1 MLRTP
6 IIRLTA
12 DNQPLDDAIMAR
24 LMAISITD
32 NKSGDAD
39 ELSLTLDD
47 HDGKLAMPKRGVK
60 LQCWMGYIDAGVHDM
75 GIYTVD
81 SVEWGGTP
89 DTITVKA
96 KSADMK
102 GSLKTGRTLS
112 YHDKKLGE
120 IAQEVATR
128 HELELA
134 MTDFLQSIDVGHI
147 DQTDESDM
155 HLLTRLCWQFGA
167 VINVKHGKLLI
178 FQPYENKTVSGQ
190 PLTLTVV
197 KRDKG
202 DQFRFSI
209 EDRQGDVDNVQAS
222 YHDKSK
228 AKKVTVDTNK
238 GGQKPKKLKGN
249 FKDEKTATAAA
260 HAEKKRINGEQAKF
274 SINCAFGYPAISTE
288 SPIELQGFKAEVDA
302 LKWTVDKATHSYS
315 KSQGLTTQL
324 DLTAPIHGE
333 FGAKIEDKTKDKVAK
348 KR

>member
-12 DNQPLDDAIMAR
+12 DNEPLDDAIMSR
-24 LMAISITD
+24 LMDVSVTD

-75 GIYTVD
+75 GVYTVD

-102 GSLKTGRTLS
+102 GSLKSGRTQS

-120 IAQEVATR
+120 IAKEVATR

-134 MTDFLQSIDVGHI
+134 MTDYLMNIEVGHI
-147 DQTDESDM
+147 DQTDESDL

-167 VINVKHGKLLI
+167 VVNVKHGKLLI
-178 FQPYENKTVSGQ
+178 FQPYEN
-190 PLTLTVV
+190 
-197 KRDKG
+197 
-202 DQFRFSI
+202 
-209 EDRQGDVDNVQAS
+209 
-222 YHDKSK
+222 
-228 AKKVTVDTNK
+228 
-238 GGQKPKKLKGN
+238 
-249 FKDEKTATAAA
+249 
-260 HAEKKRINGEQAKF
+260 
-274 SINCAFGYPAISTE
+274 
-288 SPIELQGFKAEVDA
+288 
-302 LKWTVDKATHSYS
+302 
-315 KSQGLTTQL
+315 
-324 DLTAPIHGE
+324 
-333 FGAKIEDKTKDKVAK
+333 
-348 KR
+348 

>member
-1 MLRTP
+1 
-6 IIRLTA
+6 
-12 DNQPLDDAIMAR
+12 MAR
-24 LMAISITD
+24 LMSCEVTD
-32 NKSGDAD
+32 NSAGDAD

-60 LQCWMGYIDAGVHDM
+60 LQCWMGYINAGVHDM

-102 GSLKTGRTLS
+102 GTLKTARSQS
-112 YHDKKLGE
+112 YHDKTLGE
-120 IAQEVATR
+120 IAQQLATR

-134 MTDFLQSIDVGHI
+134 MTDYLMMIAVGHI

-167 VINVKHGKLLI
+167 VVNVKHGKLLI

-190 PLTLTVV
+190 PLSITVL

-209 EDRQGDVDNVQAS
+209 VSIHAPVWGATQKHRYRRRQ
-222 YHDKSK
+222 
-228 AKKVTVDTNK
+228 
-238 GGQKPKKLKGN
+238 
-249 FKDEKTATAAA
+249 
-260 HAEKKRINGEQAKF
+260 
-274 SINCAFGYPAISTE
+274 C
-288 SPIELQGFKAEVDA
+288 
-302 LKWTVDKATHSYS
+302 
-315 KSQGLTTQL
+315 
-324 DLTAPIHGE
+324 
-333 FGAKIEDKTKDKVAK
+333 
-348 KR
+348 

>member
-12 DNQPLDDAIMAR
+12 DNEPLDDAIMSR
-24 LMAISITD
+24 LMDVSVTD

-39 ELSLTLDD
+39 ELSFTLDD

-102 GSLKTGRTLS
+102 SSLKSGRTQS

-120 IAQEVATR
+120 IAKEVATR

-134 MTDFLQSIDVGHI
+134 MTDYLMSIEVGHI
-147 DQTDESDM
+147 DQTDESDL

-167 VINVKHGKLLI
+167 VVNVKHGKLLI
-178 FQPYENKTVSGQ
+178 FQPYENKSVSGQ
-190 PLTLTVV
+190 PLSITVL

-202 DQFRFSI
+202 DQFRFNI
-209 EDRQGDVDNVQAS
+209 EDRQSDIDNVQAD
-222 YHDKSK
+222 YHDKQK
-228 AKKVTVDTNK
+228 AQKVTVDTDQ
-238 GGQKPKKLKGN
+238 GGQKPKKLKGT

-260 HAEKKRINGEQAKF
+260 NAEKKRIEGEQAKF
-274 SINCAFGYPAISTE
+274 SINCAFGYPAITTE
-288 SPIELQGFKAEVDA
+288 SPIELQGFKPEIDG

-315 KSQGLTTQL
+315 KSKGLTTQL
-324 DLTAPIHGE
+324 DLTASINGE
-333 FGAKIEDKTKDKVAK
+333 FGGKIEDKTKK
-348 KR
+348 KQV

>member
-12 DNQPLDDAIMAR
+12 DNEPLDNAIMAR

-39 ELSLTLDD
+39 ELSITLDD

-60 LQCWMGYIDAGVHDM
+60 VQCWMGYIDAGVHDM

-102 GSLKTGRTLS
+102 GSLKVARSQS

-120 IAQEVATR
+120 IAQQVATR
-128 HELELA
+128 HSLELA
-134 MTDFLQSIDVGHI
+134 MTDYLMAIEVGHI

-167 VINVKHGKLLI
+167 VVNVKHGKLLI

-190 PLTLTVV
+190 PLTLTTLT
-197 KRDKG
+197 RTKG
-202 DQFRFSI
+202 DSFRFSI
-209 EDRQGDVDNVQAS
+209 EDRQSDVDNVQAD
-222 YHDKSK
+222 YHDKK
-228 AKKVTVDTNK
+228 NAKKVTVDTDQ
-238 GGQKPKKLKGN
+238 GGQKPKKLKGT
-249 FKDEKTATAAA
+249 FKDEKTAAAA
-260 HAEKKRINGEQAKF
+260 ANAEKKRIEGEQGKF
-274 SINCAFGYPAISTE
+274 SINCAFGYPAITTE
-288 SPIELQGFKAEVDA
+288 SPIELQGFKQEIDS

-324 DLTAPIHGE
+324 DLTAPINGE
-333 FGAKIEDKTKDKVAK
+333 FGAKPVDKKDSKAAI
-348 KR
+348 

>member
-12 DNQPLDDAIMAR
+12 DNEPLDNAIMAR

-39 ELSLTLDD
+39 ELSITLDD

-60 LQCWMGYIDAGVHDM
+60 VQCWMGYIDAGVHDM

-102 GSLKTGRTLS
+102 GSLKVARSQS

-120 IAQEVATR
+120 IAQQVATR
-128 HELELA
+128 HSLELA
-134 MTDFLQSIDVGHI
+134 MTDYLMAIEVGHI

-167 VINVKHGKLLI
+167 VVNVKHGKLLI

-190 PLTLTVV
+190 PLTLTTLT
-197 KRDKG
+197 RTKG
-202 DQFRFSI
+202 DSFRFSI
-209 EDRQGDVDNVQAS
+209 EDRQSDVDNVQAD
-222 YHDKSK
+222 YHDKK
-228 AKKVTVDTNK
+228 NAKKVTVDTDQ
-238 GGQKPKKLKGN
+238 GGQKPKKLKGT
-249 FKDEKTATAAA
+249 FKDEKTAAAA
-260 HAEKKRINGEQAKF
+260 ANAEKKRIEGEQGKF

-288 SPIELQGFKAEVDA
+288 SPIELQGFKAEIDG

-324 DLTAPIHGE
+324 DLTAPINGE
-333 FGAKIEDKTKDKVAK
+333 FGAKPVDKSKDEKTKK
-348 KR
+348 

>member
-12 DNQPLDDAIMAR
+12 DNEPLDDAIMSR
-24 LMAISITD
+24 LMDLSVTD

-102 GSLKTGRTLS
+102 GSLKSGRTQS

-120 IAQEVATR
+120 IAKEVATR

-134 MTDFLQSIDVGHI
+134 MTDYLMSIEVGHI
-147 DQTDESDM
+147 DQTDESDL

-167 VINVKHGKLLI
+167 VVNVKHGKLLI

-190 PLTLTVV
+190 PLTLTVL

-209 EDRQGDVDNVQAS
+209 EDRQGDVDNVQAT
-222 YHDKSK
+222 YHDAKQ
-228 AKKVTVDTNK
+228 AKKVTVNTDK
-238 GGQKPKKLKGN
+238 DGQKPKRLKGN

-260 HAEKKRINGEQAKF
+260 NAEKKRIEGEQGKF

-288 SPIELQGFKAEVDA
+288 SPIELQGFKVEIDS

-324 DLTAPIHGE
+324 DLTTPINGE
-333 FGAKIEDKTKDKVAK
+333 FGTKPVDKSTDVKTKK
-348 KR
+348 

>member
-6 IIRLTA
+6 IIKLTA
-12 DNQPLDDAIMAR
+12 DNEPLDTAIMAR
-24 LMAISITD
+24 LMNLSVTD

-39 ELSLTLDD
+39 ELSITLDD

-60 LQCWMGYIDAGVHDM
+60 LQCWLGYIDAGVHDM

-81 SVEWGGTP
+81 SIEWGGTP
-89 DTITVKA
+89 DTITIKA

-102 GSLKTGRTLS
+102 GSLKSARSQS
-112 YHDKKLGE
+112 YHDKELGE
-120 IAQEVATR
+120 IASQVATR

-134 MTDFLQSIDVGHI
+134 MTDYLMTIDVGHI
-147 DQTDESDM
+147 DQTDESDL

-167 VINVKHGKLLI
+167 VVNVKHGKLLI

-190 PLTLTVV
+190 PLTLTVL

-222 YHDKSK
+222 YHDKDK
-228 AKKVTVDTNK
+228 AEKVTVDTDSS
-238 GGQKPKKLKGN
+238 GQKPKKLKGT
-249 FKDEKTATAAA
+249 FKDKQTATAAA
-260 HAEKKRINGEQAKF
+260 TAEQKRIEGEQGKF
-274 SINCAFGYPAISTE
+274 SINCAFGYPAITTE
-288 SPIELQGFKAEVDA
+288 SPIELQGFKPEIDA

-315 KSQGLTTQL
+315 KSGGLTTSL
-324 DLTAPIHGE
+324 DLVATIGNQFGE
-333 FGAKIEDKTKDKVAK
+333 KQPDKSANKL
-348 KR
+348 

>member
-6 IIRLTA
+6 IIKLTA
-12 DNQPLDDAIMAR
+12 DNKPLDDAIMAR
-24 LMAISITD
+24 LIDLSIDD

-47 HDGKLAMPKRGVK
+47 HDGKLALPKRGVK
-60 LQCWMGYIDAGVHDM
+60 LQCWMGYNDAGVHDM
-75 GIYTVD
+75 GVYTVD

-89 DTITVKA
+89 DKITVKA

-102 GSLKTGRTLS
+102 GSLKVARSQS

-120 IAQEVATR
+120 IAQQVATR

-134 MTDFLQSIDVGHI
+134 MTDYLMTIEVGHI
-147 DQTDESDM
+147 DQTDESDL

-167 VINVKHGKLLI
+167 VVNVKHGKLLI

-190 PLTLTVV
+190 PLTLTVL

-209 EDRQGDVDNVQAS
+209 EDRQSDVDNVQAD
-222 YHDKSK
+222 YHDKK
-228 AKKVTVDTNK
+228 TAKKVTVDTDQ
-238 GGQKPKKLKGN
+238 GGQKPKKLKGT
-249 FKDEKTATAAA
+249 FKDKQTATAAA
-260 HAEKKRINGEQAKF
+260 TAEKKRTQGEQAKF
-274 SINCAFGYPAISTE
+274 SINCAFGYPAITTE
-288 SPIELQGFKAEVDA
+288 SPIQLQGFKPEIDG

-315 KSQGLTTQL
+315 KNQGLTTQL
-324 DLTAPIHGE
+324 DLTAPINGE
-333 FGAKIEDKTKDKVAK
+333 FGTKPKEK
-348 KR
+348 S

>member
-12 DNQPLDDAIMAR
+12 DNEPLDTAIMSR
-24 LMAISITD
+24 LMDLSVTD

-75 GIYTVD
+75 GVYTVD

-102 GSLKTGRTLS
+102 GSLKSGRTQS

-120 IAQEVATR
+120 IAKEVAIR

-134 MTDFLQSIDVGHI
+134 MTDYLMSIEVGHI
-147 DQTDESDM
+147 DQTDESDL

-167 VINVKHGKLLI
+167 VVNVKHGKLLI

-190 PLTLTVV
+190 SLTLTVL

-209 EDRQGDVDNVQAS
+209 EDRQGDVDNVQAT
-222 YHDKSK
+222 YHDAKQ
-228 AKKVTVDTNK
+228 AKKVTVNTDK
-238 GGQKPKKLKGN
+238 DGQKAKRLKGN

-260 HAEKKRINGEQAKF
+260 NAEKTALRVN
-274 SINCAFGYPAISTE
+274 
-288 SPIELQGFKAEVDA
+288 KANLA
-302 LKWTVDKATHSYS
+302 LTVRLVI
-315 KSQGLTTQL
+315 QQL
-324 DLTAPIHGE
+324 VLNRPLSFRGSRLKLI
-333 FGAKIEDKTKDKVAK
+333 V
-348 KR
+348 

>member
-6 IIRLTA
+6 IIKLTA
-12 DNQPLDDAIMAR
+12 DNEPLDTAIMAR
-24 LMAISITD
+24 LMTVTVTD

-39 ELSLTLDD
+39 ELSLELDD

-60 LQCWMGYIDAGVHDM
+60 LQCWMGYVDAGVHDM

-89 DTITVKA
+89 DTISVKA

-102 GSLKTGRTLS
+102 GSLKTARSQS

-120 IAQEVATR
+120 IASQVATR

-134 MTDFLQSIDVGHI
+134 MTDYLMTIDVGHI
-147 DQTDESDM
+147 DQTDESDL

-167 VINVKHGKLLI
+167 VVNVKHGKLLI

-190 PLTLTVV
+190 PLTLTVL

-222 YHDKSK
+222 YHDKDK
-228 AKKVTVDTNK
+228 AEKVTVDTDPN
-238 GGQKPKKLKGN
+238 GQKPKKLKGT
-249 FKDEKTATAAA
+249 FKDKHTATAAA
-260 HAEKKRINGEQAKF
+260 TAEKKRIEGEQGKF
-274 SINCAFGYPAISTE
+274 SINCAYGYPAITTE
-288 SPIELQGFKAEVDA
+288 SPIQLQGFKPEIDS

-315 KSQGLTTQL
+315 KNQGLTTQL
-324 DLTAPIHGE
+324 DLTAPINGE
-333 FGAKIEDKTKDKVAK
+333 FGTKPKEK
-348 KR
+348 S

>member
-12 DNQPLDDAIMAR
+12 DNEPLDNVIMAR
-24 LMAISITD
+24 LMTCEVTD

-47 HDGKLAMPKRGVK
+47 HDGKLAIPKRGVK

-102 GSLKTGRTLS
+102 GSLKVARSQS

-120 IAQEVATR
+120 IAHQVAIR

-134 MTDFLQSIDVGHI
+134 MTDDLKIIEVGHI
-147 DQTDESDM
+147 DQTNESDM

-167 VINVKHGKLLI
+167 VVNVKHGKLLI

-190 PLTLTVV
+190 PLSITVL

-202 DQFRFSI
+202 DQFRFNI
-209 EDRQGDVDNVQAS
+209 EDRQSDVDNVQAD
-222 YHDKSK
+222 YHDKK
-228 AKKVTVDTNK
+228 NAKKVTVDTDQ
-238 GGQKPKKLKGN
+238 GGQKPKKLKGT
-249 FKDEKTATAAA
+249 FKDEKTAAAA
-260 HAEKKRINGEQAKF
+260 ANAEKKRIEGEQTKF

-288 SPIELQGFKAEVDA
+288 SPIEIQGFKAEIDS
-302 LKWTVDKATHSYS
+302 LRWTVNKATHSYS
-315 KSQGLTTQL
+315 KSKGLTTQL
-324 DLTAPIHGE
+324 DLTAKINGE
-333 FGAKIEDKTKDKVAK
+333 FGAQPVDKSTDVKTKK
-348 KR
+348 

>member
-12 DNQPLDDAIMAR
+12 DNQPLDNVIMAR
-24 LMAISITD
+24 LMTCEVTD

-60 LQCWMGYIDAGVHDM
+60 LQCWLGYIDAGVHDM
-75 GIYTVD
+75 GIFTVD

-102 GSLKTGRTLS
+102 GSLKVARSQS

-120 IAQEVATR
+120 IAQQVATR
-128 HELELA
+128 HSLELA
-134 MTDFLQSIDVGHI
+134 MTDYLMAIEVGHI

-167 VINVKHGKLLI
+167 VVNVKHGKLLI

-190 PLTLTVV
+190 PLTLTTLT
-197 KRDKG
+197 RTKG
-202 DQFRFSI
+202 DSFRFSI
-209 EDRQGDVDNVQAS
+209 EDRQSDVDNVQAD
-222 YHDKSK
+222 YHDKK
-228 AKKVTVDTNK
+228 NAKKVTVDTDQ
-238 GGQKPKKLKGN
+238 GGQKPKKLKGT
-249 FKDEKTATAAA
+249 FKDEKTAAAA
-260 HAEKKRINGEQAKF
+260 ANAEKKRIEGEQAKF
-274 SINCAFGYPAISTE
+274 SINCAFGYPAITTE
-288 SPIELQGFKAEVDA
+288 SPIQLQGFKAEIDE
-302 LKWTVDKATHSYS
+302 LKWTVDRATHSYS

-324 DLTAPIHGE
+324 DLVAQVGTE
-333 FGAKIEDKTKDKVAK
+333 FGEKQSDKKDSKTAI
-348 KR
+348 